1 MKLPLF
7 SDEGNDTLPDQ
18 SAIKGATF
26 AWHTRCR
33 EDSELR
39 FIIMPYMFPL
49 LIEFTVMASA
59 LALAI
64 WDNCGHGMKPK
75 RQEEQPDISDE
86 ESARRRTLY
95 NRRMMRNFS
104 VASISIDMMAL
115 DDISRRDHTC
125 TDGTESAFDSVSN
138 SASARSITTYPYNG
152 KSGFVMGW
160 ITICAAVGLVI
171 VCLYIMYSED
181 GVVMNIEHAIYGSNL
196 ALSTVCLI
204 VIPITLKSMSALTFK
219 DDEIKKLLEDVVKQD
234 TTAYFKQNIHHK
246 LDNYLVIITLL
257 ALFAFKIF
265 SAIGAIEQEAYLL
278 LADAIISMIMA
289 LVQSFFLMYSKNKR
303 SKTEEHLK
311 ERPGRQ
317 GLEFLRSLN
326 FALWL
331 INTFLLKHPEAK
343 RVQNLTYEYLPWSI
357 LSNVFQPLTI
367 LFYFHTMVCIADV
380 LQQAYTDKYV
390 GLVRKSKRRMGVYEP
405 PDF

>member
-1 MKLPLF
+1 MLDKA
-7 SDEGNDTLPDQ
+7 
-18 SAIKGATF
+18 AIQPATF
-26 AWHTRCR
+26 AWHARCR
-33 EDSELR
+33 KDSELR

-64 WDNCGHGMKPK
+64 WDNCGHGMKP
-75 RQEEQPDISDE
+75 REQDQPDISEE
-86 ESARRRTLY
+86 ESARKRQLY

-115 DDISRRDHTC
+115 DEISRRDN

-152 KSGFVMGW
+152 KSGFVVGW

-181 GVVMNIEHAIYGSNL
+181 GIVLNIEYAIYGSNL
-196 ALSTVCLI
+196 ALSTVCLAI
-204 VIPITLKSMSALTFK
+204 IPFTLRSMSALTFK

-265 SAIGAIEQEAYLL
+265 SAIGAIEQGAFLL
-278 LADAIISMIMA
+278 LADSIISMIMA

-317 GLEFLRSLN
+317 GLELLRSLN

-343 RVQNLTYEYLPWSI
+343 RVQNLTFEYLPWSI

-390 GLVRKSKRRMGVYEP
+390 GVIRRSKRPRYES